1 MWVVANVCRH
11 MGTAATQCVSMVRWR
26 QGRQCCLQQWAAKP
40 VQHPTTRAPNRQ
52 MHTHKA
58 HIDTQNT
65 VPVCA
70 ALLKGLLAPK
80 SVSLT
85 MPFRV
90 TRALPPLRSRCTILW
105 GEVNVEVEV
114 EVEVC
119 VCVKVVVWW
128 WLLEC
133 SKGEKGGKG
142 GLLKATSTTTVHGYK
157 PTLPVWCCLC
167 SIIVN

>member
-1 MWVVANVCRH
+1 
-11 MGTAATQCVSMVRWR
+11 
-26 QGRQCCLQQWAAKP
+26 
-40 VQHPTTRAPNRQ
+40 

-114 EVEVC
+114 EVCVC
-119 VCVKVVVWW
+119 VCQGGGVVVVARV
-128 WLLEC
+128 L
-133 SKGEKGGKG
+133 KRGKRR
-142 GLLKATSTTTVHGYK
+142 
-157 PTLPVWCCLC
+157 
-167 SIIVN
+167 